1 MALQIQ
7 KNGETL
13 TLRNLQEQVQKNKE
27 DIANHYA
34 IDRTLANL
42 GIAVVG
48 QVETVDQLPDPATYK
63 GQYGDAYAVGS
74 EQDVAAGNAS
84 FKFYVYT
91 RPDLDAGHPEN
102 YWLNVGKLSIIGPQG
117 PEGPQGI
124 KGDTGE
130 SSRWY
135 ASVNPP
141 TGTNYNLGDMWL
153 VTSGQ
158 FKGQVYYYDG
168 TQWVGITNIM
178 GPAGSQ
184 GPVGSQGPQGIQG
197 IPGPKG
203 DTRGCWWVH

>member
-7 KNGETL
+7 KNGETI

-48 QVETVDQLPDPATYK
+48 QVETANQLPDPATYT
-63 GQYGDAYAVGS
+63 GEYGDAYAVGS
-74 EQDVAAGNAS
+74 EQDVTEGIS
-84 FKFYVYT
+84 GFEFYIYT
-91 RPDLDAGHPEN
+91 RPDLNAGHPEN
-102 YWLNVGKLSIIGPQG
+102 YWLNVGKISIIGPQG
-117 PEGPQGI
+117 PQGI
-124 KGDTGE
+124 QGIDGKDGK

-135 ASVNPP
+135 ASNNAP
-141 TGTNYNLGDMWL
+141 TSGNYNLGDMWL

-158 FKGQVYYYDG
+158 SKGQVFYFDG

-178 GPAGSQ
+178 GPQGASGSTRNARSAGPSRHTRSQ
-184 GPVGSQGPQGIQG
+184 
-197 IPGPKG
+197 
-203 DTRGCWWVH
+203 RRHR